1 MGVDGKGGGKEW
13 RWTEGKEGKGDEE
26 VRRGR
31 ERGRRGK
38 KREGNRR

>member
-1 MGVDGKGGGKEW
+1 ME
-13 RWTEGKEGKGDEE
+13 EGKEGKGDEE